1 MNLFDAENGDAIDQ
15 YDAVFRFNSEWRRMH
30 HVMKEKGVKFE
41 DKRKY
46 MGSKTTFRLVNRKYT
61 TSLLDGDGASEDISS
76 DEEVLFWNY
85 FSAPYLQALQK
96 TPKVEF
102 TLSCRRFNQL
112 GVGGVF
118 AVEERFVLVRRRT
131 VRVLSIHVFRRPR
144 GFHGV
149 KNVRRGGF
157 VRV

>member
-1 MNLFDAENGDAIDQ
+1 MELFLRAI
-15 YDAVFRFNSEWRRMH
+15 F
-30 HVMKEKGVKFE
+30 
-41 DKRKY
+41 
-46 MGSKTTFRLVNRKYT
+46 T
-61 TSLLDGDGASEDISS
+61 GA
-76 DEEVLFWNY
+76 
-85 FSAPYLQALQK
+85 AKK

-118 AVEERFVLVRRRT
+118 AVEERFVLVRRRA